1 MCTKTRKTRKLL
13 LKSGVLLLLRQEGG
27 AVGTPPALG
36 ALQGEQEGWRAV
48 ARSGAESSAFLVM
61 GGAEWRGV
69 ARSGAEWRGELLF
82 PQRAAQRLV
91 LLRDCGQA
99 LEPVSDR
106 GGSYSSSGIKMDL
119 VDWYRELGIGGA
131 PPAPP
136 PHAPG
141 GVRGWGWGV
150 GRGGER

>member
-69 ARSGAEWRGELLF
+69 ARSGAESSCSPSAPRSGLCCYVTVAKHWSRCLTGAEAT
-82 PQRAAQRLV
+82 RV
-91 LLRDCGQA
+91 LESRW
-99 LEPVSDR
+99 
-106 GGSYSSSGIKMDL
+106 I
-119 VDWYRELGIGGA
+119 
-131 PPAPP
+131 
-136 PHAPG
+136 
-141 GVRGWGWGV
+141 
-150 GRGGER
+150 